1 LQDLPSEHQIKILAG
16 QARAKGVIVGAMV
29 DKRASDTT
37 RECGQKLVD
46 IFDRMP
52 QDLASTAFWR
62 RGDSPE
68 FLSIYLWTTKCSQA
82 GFKPIPKGP
91 RLECIASLPRLC
103 RTGTCGPVP
112 GGPLEVGPQVSVV
125 AERP

>member
-52 QDLASTAFWR
+52 QDLA
-62 RGDSPE
+62 
-68 FLSIYLWTTKCSQA
+68 K
-82 GFKPIPKGP
+82 
-91 RLECIASLPRLC
+91 
-103 RTGTCGPVP
+103 
-112 GGPLEVGPQVSVV
+112 
-125 AERP
+125 